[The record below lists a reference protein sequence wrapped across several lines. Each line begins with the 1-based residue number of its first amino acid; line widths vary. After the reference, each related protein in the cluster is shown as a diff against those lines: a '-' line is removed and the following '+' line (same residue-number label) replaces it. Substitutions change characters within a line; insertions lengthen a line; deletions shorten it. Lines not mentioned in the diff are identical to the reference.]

1 MTANKLTL
9 TISGLTSSFF
19 KYSVNQKSD
28 NLSKISIDLTYS
40 TSIQGKTLGMTY
52 SSSRRLQEGRML
64 TAVSFSSMINVD
76 TYPPAVYYSSSVSSN
91 F

>member
-1 MTANKLTL
+1 MTANKLAL

-19 KYSVNQKSD
+19 KYSISQKSD
-28 NLSKISIDLTYS
+28 NLSKLTIDLTYS
-40 TSIQGKTLGMTY
+40 TSIQGKTLGITY

-64 TAVSFSSMINVD
+64 TAVSFSSSINLD
-76 TYPPAVYYSSSVSSN
+76 TYPPAVYYSPSVFSN